1 MVAISEV
8 VNILLI
14 LLYILIIGLILIG
27 FVLLIIANI
36 DGCVSLLDD
45 VTKDLMDDLNDVWRR

>member
-1 MVAISEV
+1 MVAMSEV

-14 LLYILIIGLILIG
+14 LLYILIIGPILIG
-27 FVLLIIANI
+27 FVLLFIATM
-36 DGCVSLLDD
+36 DGHVSLLDD